1 MEEEIRELRRQLAA
15 KEQYIAQLENER
27 ARIENAF
34 RVVARDLINE
44 LPEDADS
51 QIAEIERVTREPDIA
66 TRVLDVVDYL
76 QSNARSAVAR
86 VAAQLK
92 GHVNF
97 LTRLAESPDLQ
108 SLFLISE
115 YSGETFLSET
125 TKRLIS
131 EQAAKTSSFLANL
144 GQPGK
149 STRGFSEISCILDP
163 TIDYNRREKDI
174 SAFLNSGEASQE
186 ELSAMLLQEVLIT
199 SVLRRYIQNGGC
211 AETTRI
217 RCNPANGA
225 DDSWTS
231 WARKLYYGLT
241 RNDPKPVSESGL
253 RLTIEE
259 AALTTLGAHKLI
271 YKPHVSRTKSEAY

>member
-51 QIAEIERVTREPDIA
+51 QIAEIERATREPDIA

-76 QSNARSAVAR
+76 QSNARSAVGR

-108 SLFLISE
+108 SLFLVSE

-144 GQPGK
+144 GQSGK
-149 STRGFSEISCILDP
+149 ATRGFSEISCILDP

-217 RCNPANGA
+217 RCNPTSGA

-271 YKPHVSRTKSEAY
+271 YKPHVSRANSEAY